1 MWQKC
6 KIKFA
11 NAKLSKKM
19 FFAYALLAG
28 IMLIMA
34 IFVFQY
40 SFCIT
45 NKELYEKS
53 LQELEFFSQRVDKEL
68 EDIES
73 LSYTLAMDAQVQAAL
88 ADASNKR
95 YLSLEY
101 YYALRPVRK
110 AFLNGVNSR
119 QVVYNAKYL
128 NKDTVCISVGKEEGE
143 IADETYSLF
152 MDQCSNARG
161 GYVSL
166 PPSEN
171 YEYLISGRDILEV
184 ENASL
189 RYLGTVLLTSDISGI
204 IEEEKKNLQFSE
216 SLLFVYEGD
225 NVIYKSVQD
234 IPQLPDITE
243 GQGYQIIRYCGKHY
257 FMGYL
262 QNSKTQWTY
271 VNGVPYDTLL
281 RQTKNARSLVGIVL
295 ISVWVFAFFF
305 MNILAKIITTPLR
318 TLTDTIHIA
327 GLGEF
332 KKAQESLQVEKAA
345 EDEIGILTKDFGIML
360 EEIQTLIHEN
370 YDKQLLLQETKY
382 KMLQAQIN
390 PHFLYNTLNALNWMV
405 KAGKNNEAGKMI
417 IELGN
422 LMRASFSKEAY
433 VSAETEIDI
442 VRSYITI
449 QQFRYKSR
457 VVFDIKTEGNLS
469 EYQVPKMILQP
480 LVENA
485 IHYGVDQSLE
495 YSRICVEAQE
505 IKEEHCLILSV
516 SDEGVGMTEEE
527 IQAVYNGTIIPKGN
541 GIGLKNI
548 IERLKLTYDNSSFQ
562 IESRIHQGTKIIMK
576 IPKEH
581 KI

>member
-28 IMLIMA
+28 IMGSMA
-34 IFVFQY
+34 IFVLQY
-40 SFCIT
+40 SFGIT

-152 MDQCSNARG
+152 MDQCSNAKG

-216 SLLFVYEGD
+216 SLLFMKVIMSYIKVYRTYRSFRILQKD
-225 NVIYKSVQD
+225 RD
-234 IPQLPDITE
+234 I
-243 GQGYQIIRYCGKHY
+243 
-257 FMGYL
+257 
-262 QNSKTQWTY
+262 
-271 VNGVPYDTLL
+271 
-281 RQTKNARSLVGIVL
+281 RSSGIVENI
-295 ISVWVFAFFF
+295 ISWGICRIVKHNGH
-305 MNILAKIITTPLR
+305 M
-318 TLTDTIHIA
+318 LTVCHMIHCS
-327 GLGEF
+327 G
-332 KKAQESLQVEKAA
+332 
-345 EDEIGILTKDFGIML
+345 
-360 EEIQTLIHEN
+360 
-370 YDKQLLLQETKY
+370 
-382 KMLQAQIN
+382 
-390 PHFLYNTLNALNWMV
+390 
-405 KAGKNNEAGKMI
+405 
-417 IELGN
+417 
-422 LMRASFSKEAY
+422 R
-433 VSAETEIDI
+433 
-442 VRSYITI
+442 
-449 QQFRYKSR
+449 
-457 VVFDIKTEGNLS
+457 
-469 EYQVPKMILQP
+469 PKMPDLW
-480 LVENA
+480 
-485 IHYGVDQSLE
+485 
-495 YSRICVEAQE
+495 
-505 IKEEHCLILSV
+505 
-516 SDEGVGMTEEE
+516 
-527 IQAVYNGTIIPKGN
+527 
-541 GIGLKNI
+541 
-548 IERLKLTYDNSSFQ
+548 
-562 IESRIHQGTKIIMK
+562 
-576 IPKEH
+576 
-581 KI
+581 